1 MTKVEAYTRNTL
13 YGVNWIGN
21 HVQSNVK
28 VCAGLEWLEKKET
41 VYWKSRDLVQREFY
55 SFLTRQ
61 SRTGRCSRTART

>member
-28 VCAGLEWLEKKET
+28 VCAGLE
-41 VYWKSRDLVQREFY
+41 
-55 SFLTRQ
+55 
-61 SRTGRCSRTART
+61 